1 MKLNTK
7 ITFFACIFPILSAL
21 YALFSNQIS
30 LLLNSLLTLGCL
42 GGFWILDKKI
52 NIFST
57 KSFLSIIIFIL
68 LSVFAG
74 RSISLYEKFIY
85 WDKFLHFLSGFILV
99 VVSKQI
105 YKKLKGDTNN
115 KALIKL
121 FSLFTAVS
129 GAAVWEIYEFF
140 CDRFLG
146 TSAQNNSLTDTMLDM
161 ILGSLS
167 ALISI
172 FIV

>member
-1 MKLNTK
+1 MKLKTK
-7 ITFFACIFPILSAL
+7 ITLLACILPVPSSV

-42 GGFWILDKKI
+42 SGFWILDKKL
-52 NIFST
+52 NVFST
-57 KSFLSIIIFIL
+57 KSFVSVLIFIL

-74 RSISLYEKFIY
+74 RSFSLYEKFIY

-99 VVSKQI
+99 VIAKQV
-105 YKKLKGDTNN
+105 YKKLKGNVHN

-129 GAAVWEIYEFF
+129 GAAFWEIYEFS
-140 CDRFLG
+140 CDRILG
-146 TSAQNNSLTDTMLDM
+146 TTAQNNSLTDTMLDI
-161 ILGSLS
+161 ILGTLS
-167 ALISI
+167 ALIGI
-172 FIV
+172 FI